1 MALAIM
7 RLAVVRQR
15 PSPSL
20 LGAALQEMD
29 PAILPAGSR
38 AQVSIHKQE
47 NSMIHTHAEQ
57 RSLFEWLTMQERV
70 LRLWI
75 DEAVSAAPSNTD
87 FISRL
92 EVHHTWLLEQIDY
105 VAGRHAA

>member
-20 LGAALQEMD
+20 LGAAPEMD
-29 PAILPAGSR
+29 PATLPAGSR
-38 AQVSIHKQE
+38 TKISIHKQE

-57 RSLFEWLTMQERV
+57 RSLFEWLTTQERV

-75 DEAVSAAPSNTD
+75 EEAVSTAPSNTD
-87 FISRL
+87 CISRL
-92 EVHHTWLLEQIDY
+92 EAHHAWLLEQIDY
-105 VAGRHAA
+105 FAGRHAA